1 MKFLQIFHKNRT
13 RKDFA
18 DIEGYEDVK
27 DIVRRALDSDDSYNL
42 LFTGPPASAKTLFL
56 MGIMDREKNSVY
68 FDGSNTTNRMLEVLD
83 EERPHVVCIDELDKM
98 PKPFQNKLLNLLESG
113 RIRVDQKNLQL
124 NFELENLKMFATSN
138 DISRLSKPLQSRF
151 RRLHLPKYTKQQFLD
166 VAIKVCPRL
175 AEETALMIG
184 DEVWNMKGDVR
195 DIISIGKLVREDD
208 GPREIEQIMKTLSKY
223 GGERD

>member
-18 DIEGYEDVK
+18 GIEGYEDVK
-27 DIVRRALDSDDSYNL
+27 DIVRRALDSDENYNL
-42 LFTGPPASAKTLFL
+42 LFTGPPASAKTLSL
-56 MGIMDREKNSVY
+56 MGIVDREKNSVY

-83 EERPHVVCIDELDKM
+83 EERPDVVCIDELDKM

-113 RIRVDQKNLQL
+113 HIKVDQKNLQL

-175 AEETALMIG
+175 TEETALMIG
-184 DEVWNMKGDVR
+184 KEVWNMKG
-195 DIISIGKLVREDD
+195 I
-208 GPREIEQIMKTLSKY
+208 
-223 GGERD
+223 

>member
-18 DIEGYEDVK
+18 DIEGYEDVN
-27 DIVRRALDSDDSYNL
+27 DIVRRVLDSHNNYNL

-83 EERPHVVCIDELDKM
+83 EERPDVVCIDELDKM

-113 RIRVDQKNLQL
+113 HIKVDQKNLQL

-175 AEETALMIG
+175 AEETALMVG
-184 DEVWNMKGDVR
+184 DEVWKLKGDVR
-195 DIISIGKLVREDD
+195 DIISIGKLIREDD
-208 GPREIEQIMKTLSKY
+208 SPNEIEQIMKTLSKY
-223 GGERD
+223 GGESD